1 MALGPHAVFIIAA
14 WGVAIGVIAALIVWV
29 MLDYRRQLRI
39 LADLEKRGI
48 TRRSAAATSTAP
60 AEEPA

>member
-1 MALGPHAVFIIAA
+1 MVLGPHAAFIIAA
-14 WGVAIGVIAALIVWV
+14 WAVAVGVIAVMTAWV

-39 LADLEKRGI
+39 LADLEKCGI
-48 TRRSAAATSTAP
+48 TRRSAAPSPAP

>member
-1 MALGPHAVFIIAA
+1 MGLGPHAGFIIAA
-14 WGVAIGVIAALIVWV
+14 WSVAIIVIAGLIAWV

-39 LADLEKRGI
+39 LADFEKRGI
-48 TRRSAAATSTAP
+48 TRRSASANAAA

>member
-1 MALGPHAVFIIAA
+1 MMLGPHAIFIIAA
-14 WGVAIGVIAALIVWV
+14 WAVAVGVIAAMIAWV

-39 LADLEKRGI
+39 LADLEQRGI
-48 TRRSAAATSTAP
+48 TRRSAATSPAP

>member
-14 WGVAIGVIAALIVWV
+14 WAVTVGVVAAMIAWV

-39 LADLEKRGI
+39 LADLEQRGI
-48 TRRSAAATSTAP
+48 TRRSAATSSAP